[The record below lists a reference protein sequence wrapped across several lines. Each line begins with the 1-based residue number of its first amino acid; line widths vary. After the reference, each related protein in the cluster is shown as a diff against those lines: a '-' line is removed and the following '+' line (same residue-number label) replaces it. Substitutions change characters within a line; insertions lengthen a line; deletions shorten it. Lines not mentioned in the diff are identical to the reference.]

1 MAPPSAVVTDA
12 AVADQP
18 AAGIIRPDVT
28 VEDAKQAIKE
38 SKRKKQKSVE
48 SVSLAKLFSLAD
60 TQDLVR
66 AYCSDC

>member
-1 MAPPSAVVTDA
+1 MAPSAVVTDA
-12 AVADQP
+12 TVADQP

-38 SKRKKQKSVE
+38 TKRKKKQSVQ

-60 TQDLVR
+60 TQDLVS
-66 AYCSDC
+66 AYCSIC